1 MCIPQLL
8 IQYYIRHILMKAG
21 NQQQIKSVVSSQL
34 YEELL
39 ALCRKA
45 NMHARKCLSHS
56 ANVLEK
62 IITEACANKV
72 CLSRGYLPSLKRLK
86 IKKKYQFAYHS
97 LPIEAHFQYSK
108 WNLLSLFDSLCFL
121 AQYVSRSKVPLQDI
135 WVLAINQDKEL
146 NKECYDAAVKWF
158 QDLNELPHIKVTRCL
173 VSSGGRGSFSLHV
186 FTDASGTTYGMTT
199 TQQMQDVFKPD
210 G

>member
-72 CLSRGYLPSLKRLK
+72 CLSRGYLPLLKRLK
-86 IKKKYQFAYHS
+86 IKKKYQFAY
-97 LPIEAHFQYSK
+97 QYSK
-108 WNLLSLFDSLCFL
+108 WNLLSLFDSLGFL

-135 WVLAINQDKEL
+135 WVLGINQDKEL